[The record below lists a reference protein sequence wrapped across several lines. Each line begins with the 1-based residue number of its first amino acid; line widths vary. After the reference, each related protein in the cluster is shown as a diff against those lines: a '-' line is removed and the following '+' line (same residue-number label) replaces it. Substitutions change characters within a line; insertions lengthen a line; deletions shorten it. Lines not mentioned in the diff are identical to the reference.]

1 MKPIKV
7 VYNWIGPAGAIPN
20 DEPPN
25 LVNIADALEC
35 TQVQSHRFYSDA
47 MMNKFFKGKE
57 FEIAPSFMLEGVE
70 KFIYPFSLGWR
81 IPFNQYFY
89 SKNGLLEW
97 GHVPNHIIHYVRDL
111 HGYFLIDMS
120 VEAYIE
126 HQHLS
131 AMHSYFDDHG
141 IPLHKIIYLTGC
153 MNAEEMYNKWRRQN
167 NIVDD
172 GKNRLTLISY
182 PTSHTPVAHHAQN
195 PENEPTYDIGSIP
208 SKLFLVWNRRFR
220 PHRVSLALLLESEG
234 LVDRSYF
241 SMNKVS
247 DESSYDT
254 FFEHRHH
261 AALVGLSL
269 DIVERL
275 NNKLPLI
282 IDGETDV
289 GRMCGDF
296 DNATRKFYQDSLVS
310 LISETNFLESEVT
323 LTEKSFKPVKEKHP
337 FISVGAPGTLTALKK
352 LGFKTFSDFWSEEYD
367 NIQDPWNRLREIKR
381 ICVEISQWDSTKIL
395 DFKKN
400 VQSVIEHNYNNLKID
415 TSLKVSTLIA
425 NKINGKNM
433 KKILVCGAG
442 GFIGSHLVN
451 NLKSQGHY
459 VIGADLKHPE
469 YMSSQADEFHTMDL
483 RVKDNVANLI
493 KEDIDEIYQFA
504 ADMGGAGY
512 IFTGDN
518 DADIMHNSSLINLNI
533 LDEVRV
539 KKIKKILYSSSAC
552 IYPAHNQV
560 DPNNPI
566 CNEASAYPAN
576 PDSEYGWEKLFSEH
590 LYMSYARNYGIDIR
604 IVRFHNVFGPYG
616 SWNNGKEKA
625 PAALCRKVA
634 QSSGEV
640 EVWGDGMQTRSFLFI
655 EDAIEGINRIMDGEY
670 REPLNLGS
678 SRMISINE
686 LVMMIAGIAG
696 KEITIKHINGP
707 KGVNGRTS
715 DNKLITE
722 KLGWQ
727 PPDRLQD
734 GITKT
739 YKWIQGLI

>member
-7 VYNWIGPAGAIPN
+7 VYNWIGPGGPLPN
-20 DEPPN
+20 DEVPN
-25 LVNIADALEC
+25 LINIADALDF
-35 TQVQSHRFYSDA
+35 TQVNSHRFYSDA
-47 MMNKFFKGKE
+47 MMNKFFKGKD
-57 FEIAPSFMLEGVE
+57 FELAPSVMLNEAD
-70 KFIYPFSLGWR
+70 KFVYPFSLGWR

-97 GHVPNHIIHYVRDL
+97 AHVPNHIIHYVRCLD
-111 HGYFLIDMS
+111 GYFLIDMS

-131 AMHSYFDDHG
+131 ALHSYFNDHE

-153 MNAEEMYNKWRRQN
+153 MNAAEMYQRWCQQN
-167 NIVDD
+167 NIAE
-172 GKNRLTLISY
+172 GITNRLTLLSY
-182 PTSHTPVAHHAQN
+182 PTSHTPVAHHVQL
-195 PENEPTYDIGSIP
+195 PENEPFYNVHAIP
-208 SKLFLVWNRRFR
+208 SKLFLSWNRRFR
-220 PHRVSLALLLESEG
+220 PHRIALALLLESEG

-254 FFEHRHH
+254 FIDHRHH
-261 AALVGLSL
+261 AGLVGLGL
-269 DIVERL
+269 DVVERL
-275 NNKLPLI
+275 NSKLPLV

-310 LISETNFLESEVT
+310 LISETNFLVSEVT

-337 FISVGAPGTLTALKK
+337 FISVGAPGTLVSLKK
-352 LGFKTFSDFWSEEYD
+352 LGFKTFGDFWSEDYD
-367 NIQDPWNRLREIKR
+367 NIQDPWLRLKEINKV
-381 ICVEISQWDSTKIL
+381 CVEISKWDTAKIL
-395 DFKKN
+395 EFKKN
-400 VQSVIEHNYNNLKID
+400 VQQVIEHNYNNLKVD
-415 TSLKVSTLIA
+415 TSLLVSTQIA

-433 KKILVCGAG
+433 KKVLVCGAG
-442 GFIGSHLVN
+442 GFIGSHLVE
-451 NLKSQGHY
+451 NLKMQGHY

-469 YMSSQADEFHTMDL
+469 HMTSIADEFHVMDL
-483 RVKDNVANLI
+483 RHRNNVTDLI

-518 DADIMHNSSLINLNI
+518 DADIMHNSVMINLNI
-533 LDEVRV
+533 LDEMRI

-552 IYPAHNQV
+552 MYPAHNQE
-560 DPNNPI
+560 DANNPI
-566 CNEASAYPAN
+566 CSEGSAYPAN
-576 PDSEYGWEKLFSEH
+576 PDSEYGWEKLFSER

-604 IVRFHNVFGPYG
+604 IARFHNVFGPRG

-634 QSSGEV
+634 MSTGEI
-640 EVWGDGMQTRSFLFI
+640 EVWGDGNQTRSFLFI
-655 EDAIEGINRIMDGEY
+655 EDAIEGINRIMAGNY
-670 REPLNLGS
+670 TSPLNLGS
-678 SRMISINE
+678 SRMISIND
-686 LVMMIAGIAG
+686 LVLMISKIAA
-696 KEITIKHINGP
+696 KEVAIKHINGP
-707 KGVNGRTS
+707 KGVTGRNS
-715 DNKLITE
+715 DNRLIFE

-727 PPDRLQD
+727 PPDRLEE
-734 GITKT
+734 GLTKT
-739 YKWIQGLI
+739 YQWIQGLI